1 VNFFLKNKQ
10 NKKKPT
16 KNTKTKTKSRH
27 QPDTRLAGSKHGAVR
42 VEHGVVDRA
51 LVVGELAV
59 GRVRAR
65 NVGAILVELAAH
77 VEEAN
82 IAILDELVV
91 VRIVERR
98 ARVTGG
104 ADAGVAEGNKKIN
117 K

>member
-1 VNFFLKNKQ
+1 
-10 NKKKPT
+10 
-16 KNTKTKTKSRH
+16 
-27 QPDTRLAGSKHGAVR
+27 
-42 VEHGVVDRA
+42 
-51 LVVGELAV
+51 
-59 GRVRAR
+59 
-65 NVGAILVELAAH
+65 VELAAH

>member
-1 VNFFLKNKQ
+1 
-10 NKKKPT
+10 
-16 KNTKTKTKSRH
+16 
-27 QPDTRLAGSKHGAVR
+27 
-42 VEHGVVDRA
+42 
-51 LVVGELAV
+51 
-59 GRVRAR
+59 
-65 NVGAILVELAAH
+65 VELAAH

-104 ADAGVAEGNKKIN
+104 ADAGVAEGNKKIIN